1 MRTPIGI
8 KLMLNK
14 QRLDNSICVQIIVYY
29 LPVHP
34 FFCFMSSWKKLQIE
48 LIYLIENS
56 FYMLVDE
63 PGGICKR
70 RFATGTNVS

>member
-1 MRTPIGI
+1 ME
-8 KLMLNK
+8 
-14 QRLDNSICVQIIVYY
+14 
-29 LPVHP
+29 
-34 FFCFMSSWKKLQIE
+34 KLQIE